1 MEGNMRKNQILNEN
15 LRIVEVVLREFNQD
29 KEDL

>member
-1 MEGNMRKNQILNEN
+1 MREIWVKNQILNEN
-15 LRIVEVVLREFNQD
+15 LRIVEVVLRGFNQD